1 MARQKNERVFP
12 GYIQTDEYDAVALA
26 RLVTIA
32 MGNDSGRSFAEK
44 CGTTGATISNII
56 NEKIKAPVRETL
68 IKAIYDNASPTAT
81 ELTQEMLL
89 EANGLRKIQVDSEV
103 SSLDPES
110 IERGRQFV
118 DRYAGKRM
126 AREDASLLERAVRE
140 TLQNDFLYRGYSLEV
155 TREPI
160 VCSVKRS
167 FGYRAD
173 FCFKTN
179 ALEEIGIKEWYFD
192 VMSNF
197 AIHSVHKMNTVFAS
211 CYLGN
216 LRERGVKLS
225 IVVSSEDTFNTL
237 VKKYEDVMIADY
249 VSFILVDTTERRV
262 VKEFNLPNGMKNID
276 IFGGDL

>member
-12 GYIQTDEYDAVALA
+12 GYIQTEAYDAAELA
-26 RLVTIA
+26 RLVKVA

-44 CGTTGATISNII
+44 CGTTGATISNIT
-56 NEKIKAPVRETL
+56 NAKIKAPIRETL
-68 IKAIYDNASPTAT
+68 LKAIYDNASPGAT

-89 EANGLRKIQVDSEV
+89 EANGLRKIQLDHDFIVDNETIREGQMIV
-103 SSLDPES
+103 E
-110 IERGRQFV
+110 
-118 DRYAGKRM
+118 RYANRRVI
-126 AREDASLLERAVRE
+126 REDASLLERAARE

-160 VCSVKRS
+160 VCSVKKS
-167 FGYRAD
+167 FSYRAD

-179 ALEEIGIKEWYFD
+179 ALEEIGIEEWYFD
-192 VMSNF
+192 VMSNY